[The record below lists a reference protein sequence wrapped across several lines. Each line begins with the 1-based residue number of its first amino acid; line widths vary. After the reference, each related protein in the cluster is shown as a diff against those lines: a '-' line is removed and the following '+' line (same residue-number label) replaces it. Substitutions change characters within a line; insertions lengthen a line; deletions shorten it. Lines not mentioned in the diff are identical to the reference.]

1 MLGQLIRFGLVGG
14 LATLVHMLVGVS
26 LIGAGIAALFANLV
40 AFLVAFGV
48 SFIGHYGFSFPEK
61 AASLS
66 SAFRRFI
73 LVAIGGF
80 LINESLLALYLWLAL
95 GPEVLGLILSTGS
108 AAVVTFFVSRNWAFR
123 AK

>member
-1 MLGQLIRFGLVGG
+1 MLGQIIRFGLVGG

-26 LIGAGIAALFANLV
+26 LIGTGMAPLLANLC

-48 SFIGHYGFSFPEK
+48 SFIGHYGFSFPQK
-61 AASLS
+61 TASLS
-66 SAFRRFI
+66 SAFKRFI

-80 LINESLLALYLWLAL
+80 LINESLLALYVWAAI
-95 GPEVLGLILSTGS
+95 GPAALGLILSTGF
-108 AAVVTFFVSRNWAFR
+108 AAAATFFASRNWAFR